1 MSNPSDTVR
10 KFTDEHNIRVID
22 SNKRAYKHTRTN
34 VQLFRFHDDYNK
46 FLNDSIAFETE
57 TLYTVEIS
65 ESELERIAEF
75 EDQVFNNMK
84 KTGHYRL
91 FETLMEQ
98 KEQERYLRDNFPAVK
113 KAYEQYS
120 LMLKLAQ
127 SGEM

>member
-1 MSNPSDTVR
+1 MSSPSNTLK
-10 KFTDEHNIRVID
+10 KFAAEHNLRVID
-22 SNKRAYKHTRTN
+22 SNKRAYKHTRAN
-34 VQLFRFHDDYNK
+34 VQLFHFADDYNK
-46 FLNDSIAFETE
+46 FQQEYLTFDTE
-57 TLYTVEIS
+57 TLYTVEIA

-75 EDQVFNNMK
+75 ESQVFNNLK

-98 KEQERYLRDNFPAVK
+98 KEQEAYLRDKYPAVR

-127 SGEM
+127 SGEL